1 MKRIFKTVDDH
12 MTECTTLEKG
22 CWVHLQNPTKEE
34 VDGLNARFALDPT
47 FLAAALDEEESA
59 RIEHDPEKGQTL
71 IVVDIPYVE
80 SEGSGYVYSTIP
92 LGIVLVDEIIITVCT
107 RETPIINDFT
117 EERIRGFWTNKRTRF
132 ILQLLHRNA
141 SRYLAYLKQI
151 DKASMHVQE
160 KLEKSS
166 RNQELLQMMKLE
178 KSLVFFSTS
187 LKSNEMVLE
196 RLMRQTNILKQF
208 PEDTDLL
215 EDVIIENKQAIE
227 MCAIYRDI
235 MTGTMD
241 TFASIISN
249 NLNITMKV
257 LTSLTAVLSIP
268 TIIASLW
275 GMNVG
280 GIPFAASPFGFWI
293 VVGISIL
300 LAIVSFIFM
309 YKKQMFR

>member
-34 VDGLNARFALDPT
+34 VDGLNARFAIDPT

-59 RIEHDPEKGQTL
+59 RIEHEPDKNQTL

-92 LGIVLVDEIIITVCT
+92 LGIVLVDDIIITVCT
-107 RETPIINDFT
+107 RDTPIINDFT
-117 EERIRGFWTNKRTRF
+117 EERIRGFWTHKRTRF

-160 KLEKSS
+160 KLEKS
-166 RNQELLQMMKLE
+166 
-178 KSLVFFSTS
+178 LVFFSIS

-196 RLMRQTNILKQF
+196 RLMRQTNILRQF

-280 GIPFAASPFGFWI
+280 GIPFASSPFGFWI
-293 VVGISIL
+293 VVGISVL

-309 YKKQMFR
+309 YKKQMFK